1 MLDEVWVTIQDF
13 PNYKVSS
20 SGRVA
25 NVKSG
30 NILKESL
37 TKHGVVKIGLVL
49 EGVQYTRSMSVLVA
63 ETFVEG
69 KTDIFNTPVHLDGNN
84 LNNRSD
90 NLVWRPRWFAWKY
103 SRQFNELEPGQN
115 RGPIID
121 LKSGD
126 IYKDMVS
133 VAVTNG
139 LLVSDI
145 WKSVHT
151 KKETF
156 PTWQLFGLI

>member
-1 MLDEVWVTIQDF
+1 M
-13 PNYKVSS
+13 
-20 SGRVA
+20 
-25 NVKSG
+25 
-30 NILKESL
+30 
-37 TKHGVVKIGLVL
+37 VVD
-49 EGVQYTRSMSVLVA
+49 
-63 ETFVEG
+63 G
-69 KTDIFNTPVHLDGNN
+69 KTDLFNTPVHLDGNH

-126 IYKDMVS
+126 VYKDMVS
-133 VAVTNG
+133 VATHNG
-139 LLVSDI
+139 LLISDI
-145 WKSVHT
+145 WKSVYT

-156 PTWQLFGLI
+156 PTWQLFELV

>member
-1 MLDEVWVTIQDF
+1 MLDEVWVTIHDF
-13 PNYKVSS
+13 PNYKISS

-25 NVKSG
+25 NAKTG

-37 TKHGVVKIGLVL
+37 TKHGVVKIGLVH

-63 ETFVEG
+63 EMFVDG
-69 KTDIFNTPVHLDGNN
+69 KTDLFNTPVHLDGNH

-126 IYKDMVS
+126 VYKDMVS
-133 VAVTNG
+133 VATHNG
-139 LLVSDI
+139 LLISDI
-145 WKSVHT
+145 WKSVYT

-156 PTWQLFGLI
+156 QISLNNILS